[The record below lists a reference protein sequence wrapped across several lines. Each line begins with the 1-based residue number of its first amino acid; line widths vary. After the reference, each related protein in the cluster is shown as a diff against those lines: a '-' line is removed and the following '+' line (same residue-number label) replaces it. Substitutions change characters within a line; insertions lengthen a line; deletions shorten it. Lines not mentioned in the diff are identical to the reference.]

1 MHGDAHPPIV
11 LHQLHARD
19 IGKAVTDVDHIGEGN
34 RTTGLRSEIVQLLVF
49 EHIKHPLI
57 DPEQELGLGS
67 VIDRKLRPYSDTVF
81 IIEIL
86 TCIDS
91 LKPGPYRRPFDD
103 LPQTGRDDIVIDG
116 EPEPFPDLIDI
127 PKPRGD
133 SWKELQVRP
142 QGDKILPPYGLATL
156 FGLIK
161 HKFHIGKDAVH
172 LLLLSQ
178 GIGLIPEGGGLH
190 AQLGYEGILL
200 HVTGGE
206 GLVKI
211 IHDGDGRFL
220 LHTSKY
226 TLEGLR
232 DKQHLWLTYQLI
244 FGISLPMKHQS
255 IGRLIAILHRKSQ
268 IFTNKALKEFSL
280 TSAEYPFLFALYHKE
295 GQTQE
300 ELSSYLYIDKAATAR
315 VIKSLMAK
323 GFVRKEQNAQDM
335 RCNHIFL
342 TEKAK
347 QERSDIHARV
357 MQWNSYITEGLDEET
372 YQSAFAALQTMV
384 DQVEKK
390 SILEDTGV

>member
-1 MHGDAHPPIV
+1 
-11 LHQLHARD
+11 
-19 IGKAVTDVDHIGEGN
+19 
-34 RTTGLRSEIVQLLVF
+34 
-49 EHIKHPLI
+49 
-57 DPEQELGLGS
+57 
-67 VIDRKLRPYSDTVF
+67 
-81 IIEIL
+81 
-86 TCIDS
+86 
-91 LKPGPYRRPFDD
+91 
-103 LPQTGRDDIVIDG
+103 
-116 EPEPFPDLIDI
+116 
-127 PKPRGD
+127 
-133 SWKELQVRP
+133 
-142 QGDKILPPYGLATL
+142 
-156 FGLIK
+156 
-161 HKFHIGKDAVH
+161 
-172 LLLLSQ
+172 
-178 GIGLIPEGGGLH
+178 
-190 AQLGYEGILL
+190 
-200 HVTGGE
+200 
-206 GLVKI
+206 
-211 IHDGDGRFL
+211 
-220 LHTSKY
+220 
-226 TLEGLR
+226 
-232 DKQHLWLTYQLI
+232 
-244 FGISLPMKHQS
+244 MKHQS

-390 SILEDTGV
+390 SILEDTGI